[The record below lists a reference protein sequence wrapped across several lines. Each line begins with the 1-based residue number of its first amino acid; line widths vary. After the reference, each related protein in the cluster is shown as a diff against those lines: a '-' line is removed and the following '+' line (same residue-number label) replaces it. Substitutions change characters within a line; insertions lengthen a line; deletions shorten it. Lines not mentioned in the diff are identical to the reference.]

1 MEVLGK
7 SLNFKANPRIVID
20 TRICYNVSILNFNEI
35 RMIGIFDSGLGGL
48 TVVKKFQEILPQ
60 YQLLYFGDT
69 ARTPYGNRGDEVIKK
84 YAEQDAQILIK
95 HGAQIIVVAC
105 NTASA
110 IAYDYLRTKFKVP
123 IFEVV
128 TPAVEKAVA
137 MTRNKKI
144 GVIGTR
150 ATINS
155 GVYEKLIKSASGRTA
170 SQNNIRVW
178 QNSAPLLV
186 SLVEE
191 GWLSKPESKM
201 ILKKYLLPLKTRQ
214 IDTLI
219 MACTHYPFL
228 RQMIQVKIGQRVKLI
243 DPAEEVVIKIKQYLE
258 QHPDLEKKLPRNN
271 HHQFLV
277 SDLTSRGQNLAS
289 QWLGHNV
296 KLEEIKI

>member
-1 MEVLGK
+1 
-7 SLNFKANPRIVID
+7 
-20 TRICYNVSILNFNEI
+20 
-35 RMIGIFDSGLGGL
+35 MIGIFDSGLGGL

-69 ARTPYGNRGDEVIKK
+69 ARTPYGNRGEEVIKK
-84 YAEQDAQILIK
+84 YAEEAAQILIK
-95 HGAQIIVVAC
+95 RGAQIIVVAC

-110 IAYDYLRTKFKVP
+110 IAHDYLRKKLLVP
-123 IFEVV
+123 VFEVV

-150 ATINS
+150 ATVNS
-155 GVYEKLIKSASGRTA
+155 VVYERLIQSASGRTA
-170 SQNNIRVW
+170 SQESIRVFS
-178 QNSAPLLV
+178 QSAPLLV
-186 SLVEE
+186 PLVEE
-191 GWLSKPESKM
+191 GWLNKPETKM

-228 RQMIQVKIGQRVKLI
+228 RQMIQAKIGQRVKLI
-243 DPAEEVVIKIKQYLE
+243 DPAEEVVLKIKQYLE
-258 QHPDLEKKLPRNN
+258 QNSAVEKKLPRNN

-289 QWLGHNV
+289 QWLGHQV
-296 KLEEIKI
+296 KLEKIEI

>member
-1 MEVLGK
+1 
-7 SLNFKANPRIVID
+7 
-20 TRICYNVSILNFNEI
+20 
-35 RMIGIFDSGLGGL
+35 MIGIFDSGLGGL
-48 TVVKKFQEILPQ
+48 TVVKKFQEILSQ

-69 ARTPYGNRGDEVIKK
+69 ARTPYGNRGEDVIKK
-84 YAEQDAQILIK
+84 YAEEDAQILIK
-95 HGAQIIVVAC
+95 RGAQIIVVAC
-105 NTASA
+105 NSASA
-110 IAYDYLRTKFKVP
+110 IAYEYLRTKFSVP

-128 TPAVEKAVA
+128 TPAAEKAVA

-150 ATINS
+150 ATVNS
-155 GVYEKLIKSASGRTA
+155 GIYEKLLTKDNR
-170 SQNNIRVW
+170 NIRVF

-186 SLVEE
+186 PLVEE
-191 GWLSKPESKM
+191 GWLNKPETKM

-228 RQMIQVKIGQRVKLI
+228 RQMIQVKIGQRVKLV
-243 DPAEEVVIKIKQYLE
+243 DPAEEVVLKVKQYLE
-258 QHPDLEKKLPRNN
+258 QNPTIDKKLPRND

-289 QWLGHNV
+289 QWLGHQV
-296 KLEEIKI
+296 KLEKINV